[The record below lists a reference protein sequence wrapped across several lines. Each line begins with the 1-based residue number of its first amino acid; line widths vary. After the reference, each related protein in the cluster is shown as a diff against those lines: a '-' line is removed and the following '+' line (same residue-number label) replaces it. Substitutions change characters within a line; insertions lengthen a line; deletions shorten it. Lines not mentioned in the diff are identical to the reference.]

1 MNFTTIQMLV
11 HVFLRL
17 FLGSLILCS
26 GITKAIHPQRA
37 ARAIREYKLLPA
49 PLQARSVVSSMIS
62 KGLCVVEIVT
72 GAGLISGFLLLPAAL
87 GAGCL
92 LVVFSGAIGIN
103 LARGRRDLSCH
114 CGGVLGDHRI
124 SWWLVARNGL
134 LLLATVLL
142 ISLPADPFA
151 LDHWPLPAMTAW
163 ITVVL
168 PLLMIIG
175 VVFLIFVLA
184 RALRPLLQA

>member
-1 MNFTTIQMLV
+1 MNFTMFQLFV

-17 FLGSLILCS
+17 FLGSLIFCS

-49 PLQARSVVSSMIS
+49 PLQARSVVSSTIS
-62 KGLCVVEIVT
+62 GGLWAIEILT
-72 GAGLISGFLLLPAAL
+72 GAGLISGVLLIPAGLVAI
-87 GAGCL
+87 CL

-103 LARGRRDLSCH
+103 LARGRHDLSCH
-114 CGGVLGDHRI
+114 CGGALGDHRI
-124 SWWLVARNGL
+124 SWWLVGRNGL
-134 LLLATVLL
+134 LLLATSLL

-151 LDHWPLPAMTAW
+151 LDHWPLPTMTAW

-168 PLLMIIG
+168 PLLLIVG
-175 VVFLIFVLA
+175 VLCLVFALA
-184 RALRPLLQA
+184 QALRPLLRA